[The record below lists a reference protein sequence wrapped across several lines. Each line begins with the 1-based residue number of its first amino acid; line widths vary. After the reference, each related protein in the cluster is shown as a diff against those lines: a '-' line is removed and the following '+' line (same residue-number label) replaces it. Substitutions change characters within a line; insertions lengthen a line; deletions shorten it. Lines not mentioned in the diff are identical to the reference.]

1 MTGSSKENT
10 MHENI
15 LPDGELL
22 RRAVLWVNEQGQC
35 TPKILEEA
43 CIRYNLSPNDEEFLL
58 RTFAPSTHEHD

>member
-1 MTGSSKENT
+1 MTGSSEANI
-10 MHENI
+10 MHKNI

-22 RRAVLWVNEQGQC
+22 RRAVLWINEQGQY

-58 RTFAPSTHEHD
+58 RTFAPPSHEHD

>member
-1 MTGSSKENT
+1 MLDKV
-10 MHENI
+10 

-22 RRAVLWVNEQGQC
+22 RRAVHWIAEQDKC

-58 RTFAPSTHEHD
+58 RTFLPQPVDK